1 MNDNPLVNPLLI
13 EDFAN
18 PLTAE
23 TSAYFNFDPTNIP
36 TYDPRASQKHS
47 WSCRSTLRAEL
58 ETHLL
63 RDMATSR
70 RPKK

>member
-36 TYDPRASQKHS
+36 TYDPKSEPRNILGPAVQH
-47 WSCRSTLRAEL
+47 
-58 ETHLL
+58 
-63 RDMATSR
+63 
-70 RPKK
+70 

>member
-23 TSAYFNFDPTNIP
+23 TSSYFNFDPNNIP
-36 TYDPRASQKHS
+36 TYDPQN
-47 WSCRSTLRAEL
+47 EP
-58 ETHLL
+58 ETFLVL
-63 RDMATSR
+63 PFNTKGGARN
-70 RPKK
+70 PFGP